1 MKNKINFNEPFL
13 TGNELENIKR
23 VFKEN
28 KFYGDGVFT
37 KNCHQKITEIL
48 GKKNILLTD
57 SCSSALDI
65 VALCIK
71 DEIDTGEVIMPSYTF
86 PSTANAFAKV
96 GIKIVFAEIKNTNM
110 TISIEDVLKKI
121 NRNTKAIVMVHYGSF
136 LGDILKL
143 KEICSK
149 KKIILIEDAAQA
161 FGSKLNGHSAGTFGD
176 FGCFSFHETKNL
188 HAGLSGALY
197 IKKNNYFKKCQMI
210 WERGTNRQ
218 ELLKGLTDKY
228 TWREIGGSYYPS
240 ELQASFLDSQLNFVR
255 ENISYRKKLYKKYN
269 EFLRDLKTDGKLYFP
284 DLPAELSSNY
294 HSFYILTKNSHQNL
308 LLRNFLKERKISS
321 YIGYIPLHS
330 SPMGTRLGNFK
341 KDLPITNKYS
351 ERVVRLPFHNNMKLK
366 DVKYV
371 CSVIKEFYDGI

>member
-197 IKKNNYFKKCQMI
+197 IKKNNYFKKMSDDLG
-210 WERGTNRQ
+210 ERNKQARTFER
-218 ELLKGLTDKY
+218 
-228 TWREIGGSYYPS
+228 SY
-240 ELQASFLDSQLNFVR
+240 
-255 ENISYRKKLYKKYN
+255 
-269 EFLRDLKTDGKLYFP
+269 
-284 DLPAELSSNY
+284 
-294 HSFYILTKNSHQNL
+294 
-308 LLRNFLKERKISS
+308 
-321 YIGYIPLHS
+321 
-330 SPMGTRLGNFK
+330 
-341 KDLPITNKYS
+341 
-351 ERVVRLPFHNNMKLK
+351 
-366 DVKYV
+366 
-371 CSVIKEFYDGI
+371 

>member
-1 MKNKINFNEPFL
+1 M
-13 TGNELENIKR
+13 
-23 VFKEN
+23 
-28 KFYGDGVFT
+28 
-37 KNCHQKITEIL
+37 
-48 GKKNILLTD
+48 TD

-197 IKKNNYFKKCQMI
+197 IKKNSYFKKCQMI

-255 ENISYRKKLYKKYN
+255 ENISYRKKLYEKYN

-308 LLRNFLKERKISS
+308 LLRNFLEERKISS

-330 SPMGTRLGNFK
+330 SPMGSRLGNFK

-351 ERVVRLPFHNNMKLK
+351 ERVVRLPIHNNMKLK

>member
-1 MKNKINFNEPFL
+1 MKNKINFNEPFI

-37 KNCHQKITEIL
+37 KNCHQRITEII

-71 DEIDTGEVIMPSYTF
+71 DEIGPGEVIMPSYTF

-255 ENISYRKKLYKKYN
+255 ENISYRKKLYEKYN

-308 LLRNFLKERKISS
+308 LLRNFLEERKISS

-330 SPMGTRLGNFK
+330 SPMGSRLGNFK

-371 CSVIKEFYDGI
+371 CSVIEEFYDGI

>member
-1 MKNKINFNEPFL
+1 
-13 TGNELENIKR
+13 
-23 VFKEN
+23 
-28 KFYGDGVFT
+28 
-37 KNCHQKITEIL
+37 
-48 GKKNILLTD
+48 
-57 SCSSALDI
+57 
-65 VALCIK
+65 
-71 DEIDTGEVIMPSYTF
+71 
-86 PSTANAFAKV
+86 
-96 GIKIVFAEIKNTNM
+96 
-110 TISIEDVLKKI
+110 
-121 NRNTKAIVMVHYGSF
+121 
-136 LGDILKL
+136 
-143 KEICSK
+143 
-149 KKIILIEDAAQA
+149 
-161 FGSKLNGHSAGTFGD
+161 
-176 FGCFSFHETKNL
+176 
-188 HAGLSGALY
+188 
-197 IKKNNYFKKCQMI
+197 MI

-341 KDLPITNKYS
+341 KIYQ
-351 ERVVRLPFHNNMKLK
+351 
-366 DVKYV
+366 
-371 CSVIKEFYDGI
+371 